1 VSYITR
7 DELKQH
13 LGIDASEV
21 SDDALLDVLITRT
34 QAVVDEFCHRTFEA
48 SADTTRTFDAEAD
61 VSDDGYTLLIDRDL
75 ASITSVTNGDS
86 TTVTSSEY
94 VTEPRNDAPY
104 YALTIRSDASVVWTY
119 TDYPE
124 NAISI
129 VGRWAYSTTA
139 PNNIKQAM
147 LLLCAWFYRQKDTT
161 ADIDRPLLAGDG
173 TVILPQT
180 LPASVMSLLKPYRR
194 PF

>member
-61 VSDDGYTLLIDRDL
+61 VSDDGYTLLIDR
-75 ASITSVTNGDS
+75 
-86 TTVTSSEY
+86 
-94 VTEPRNDAPY
+94 
-104 YALTIRSDASVVWTY
+104 IRSDASVVWTY